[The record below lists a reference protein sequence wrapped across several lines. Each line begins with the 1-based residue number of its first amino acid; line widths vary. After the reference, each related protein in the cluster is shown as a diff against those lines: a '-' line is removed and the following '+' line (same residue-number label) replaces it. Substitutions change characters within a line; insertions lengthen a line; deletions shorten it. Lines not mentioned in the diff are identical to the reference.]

1 MLENAAFTIRG
12 QLEDVL
18 VAPLE
23 QAKSDKY
30 HAGSQKALENLL
42 ILRKS
47 FRTPTNTK
55 Y

>member
-1 MLENAAFTIRG
+1 MLENAAVTIRG
-12 QLEDVL
+12 KMDDVL

-30 HAGSQKALENLL
+30 HAAFQKALETLL